1 MKTLTTAILVVFS
14 ATLIAQ
20 TTQLENLHN
29 FDKLVIDGDV
39 KSLKI
44 RSHHHERPMIKIE
57 GVRKEQV
64 SSRIE
69 AGILYLSLANGS
81 NADVTV
87 ENSELMRIKTDEAVE
102 IAGVDFIG
110 RDGNYLIT
118 DIKNHDHLAKHFD
131 INLSDIDLGDL
142 DIDLPDIDFDFDFDH
157 DHDVD
162 IDVDFDDE
170 SWEYSYSWGE
180 HKDEIRRVS
189 REVKEEVKRAI
200 EEVKREIKKL
210 D

>member
-1 MKTLTTAILVVFS
+1 MKTLFTAILVAIS

-29 FDKLVIDGDV
+29 FDKLVIEGDV
-39 KSLKI
+39 NSLKI
-44 RSHHHERPMIKIE
+44 RSHHHDKPMIKIE
-57 GVRKEQV
+57 GIRKEQV

-69 AGILYLSLANGS
+69 AGVLYLSLTNGN

-87 ENSELMRIKTDEAVE
+87 ENSELIRIKTDKAIE

-118 DIKNHDHLAKHFD
+118 DINNHDRIAKHID

-162 IDVDFDDE
+162 IDFDFDDE
-170 SWEYSYSWGE
+170 SWEYSWSWGE
-180 HKDEIRRVS
+180 HKDEILRVS
-189 REVKEEVKRAI
+189 RDVKEEVRRAV